1 MDGIDLMASAM
12 QAMKLRLDVA
22 AGNLANAS
30 SDGFRRSVAHV
41 VLGARGLTTTTAP
54 DASAGALKHT
64 GRSFD
69 LAVAG
74 RGGFMVR
81 AAAGKT
87 EAVTTASF
95 VRDASGH
102 LLDGRGRMLL
112 GEGGPLRVAS
122 DATIDDRGVVRA
134 AGVVTGRVRLPAGA
148 SLQRGFLV
156 ASNVD
161 AVREMVD
168 VLEAQRAFETA
179 QKSVTALDDARSKAA
194 NELARVR
201 A

>member
-54 DASAGALKHT
+54 DASAGSLKHT
-64 GRSFD
+64 GRPFD

-81 AAAGKT
+81 GAAGT

-112 GEGGPLRVAS
+112 GEGGPLRVAA

-134 AGVVTGRVRLPAGA
+134 AGVVTGRVRLTEGA
-148 SLQRGFLV
+148 SLQSGFLV